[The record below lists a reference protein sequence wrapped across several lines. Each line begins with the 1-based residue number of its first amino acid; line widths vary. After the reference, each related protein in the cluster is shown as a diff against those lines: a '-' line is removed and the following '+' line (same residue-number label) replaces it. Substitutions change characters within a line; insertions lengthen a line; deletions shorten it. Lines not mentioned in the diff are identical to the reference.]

1 MAQEAIDMR
10 RSSGGFTLIEL
21 LIVVAII
28 GIIAA
33 IAIPALNHAIN
44 RGRQKRSMA
53 EMHALAVAVSSYGT
67 DHSHMPRVANATAD
81 QLEPFLTPTYIKILE
96 PYDGWRRLLVYRSD
110 GVDYTLLCLGA
121 DGVLDV
127 ASADSAGATT
137 NFNSDII
144 INDGEFVQWPDG
156 MQTK

>member
-1 MAQEAIDMR
+1 MHR
-10 RSSGGFTLIEL
+10 NSGGFTLIEL

-44 RGRQKRSMA
+44 RSRQKRSMA

-67 DHSHMPRVANATAD
+67 DHSHMPRIANASAD
-81 QLEPFLTPTYIKILE
+81 QLEPYLTPTYIKVLE

-110 GVDYTLLCLGA
+110 GTDYSVFCLGA
-121 DGVLDV
+121 DGVMDA
-127 ASADSAGATT
+127 ASTDAAGATT
-137 NFNSDII
+137 SFNADII
-144 INDGEFVQWPDG
+144 INDGEFVQWPEG